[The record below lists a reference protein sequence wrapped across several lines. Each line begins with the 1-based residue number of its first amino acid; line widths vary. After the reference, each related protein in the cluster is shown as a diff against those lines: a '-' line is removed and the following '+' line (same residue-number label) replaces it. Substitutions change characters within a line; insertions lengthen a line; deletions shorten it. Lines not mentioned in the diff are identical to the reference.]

1 MAEYVRVR
9 VTSRPNPSE
18 RDAVLLGFAEDC
30 PYCGLRHEHGN
41 PTPGTDPDGTCG
53 TRVPH
58 CANHTHE
65 VAPSGRRARV
75 TDQNI
80 CPNFHPLYV
89 LVPAEAVR

>member
-1 MAEYVRVR
+1 MPALVRVH

-18 RDAVLLGFAEDC
+18 PGAVLLTFAEDC
-30 PYCGLRHEHGN
+30 PYCGQRHQHG
-41 PTPGTDPDGTCG
+41 DGTPETDADGTYG

-58 CANHTHE
+58 CSNHTHE
-65 VAPSGRRARV
+65 VNRQGRPARV

-80 CPNFHPLYV
+80 CPNDHPLYV